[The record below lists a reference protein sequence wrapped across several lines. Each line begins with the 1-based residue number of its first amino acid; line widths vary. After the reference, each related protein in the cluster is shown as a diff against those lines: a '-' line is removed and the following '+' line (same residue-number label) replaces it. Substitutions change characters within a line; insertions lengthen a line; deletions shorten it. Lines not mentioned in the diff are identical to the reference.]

1 MCPQSPSLD
10 PEAGMTGLLLLL
22 ILLLLS
28 PANLGA
34 GLWSPSTAVARRR
47 QVLSRGKQGR
57 GPQRQLLVQP
67 GSTWA
72 DILEVVMLEVGFKE

>member
-22 ILLLLS
+22 ILLPLS

-47 QVLSRGKQGR
+47 HVLSRGKQGR

>member
-1 MCPQSPSLD
+1 MCPQIPSLD
-10 PEAGMTGLLLLL
+10 PEAGMLLLL
-22 ILLLLS
+22 ILLPLS

-34 GLWSPSTAVARRR
+34 GSWSPSTAIARRR

-57 GPQRQLLVQP
+57 GPQGQLLVQL

>member
-72 DILEVVMLEVGFKE
+72 DILEW